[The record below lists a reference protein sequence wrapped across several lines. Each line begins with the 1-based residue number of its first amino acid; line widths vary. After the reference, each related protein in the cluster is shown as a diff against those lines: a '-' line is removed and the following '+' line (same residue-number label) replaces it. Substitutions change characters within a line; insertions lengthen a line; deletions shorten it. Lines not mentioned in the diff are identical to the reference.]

1 MPKSS
6 PARGAARKSAVKAGG
21 GAKPCLDY
29 GPLPDLVGYA
39 LRRAQVA
46 VFQDFNAVFAGADIR
61 PAQYSTLALIDRNPG
76 SSQSAIAGALG
87 IKRTNF
93 VALFNTLEAR
103 GLARRAADPGDRRT
117 HALALTPAGKALLA
131 KLHRLAQ
138 RHEARFSA
146 GMSKAERAELF
157 RLLGVVRAQG
167 EGGRNVIPGGPLG
180 RTGTHLPRAAPW
192 VPGRA

>member
-1 MPKSS
+1 MPD
-6 PARGAARKSAVKAGG
+6 PATSKDAAPKSAVKAVGE
-21 GAKPCLDY
+21 AKPCLDY
-29 GPLPDLVGYA
+29 GPLPGLVGYA

-46 VFQDFNAVFAGADIR
+46 VFQDFNAVFAEADIR

-138 RHEARFSA
+138 RHEARFTA

-157 RLLGVVRAQG
+157 RLLGLVRAAG
-167 EGGRNVIPGGPLG
+167 EGGAMSS
-180 RTGTHLPRAAPW
+180 RTAP
-192 VPGRA
+192 